1 MKSLIFLILCVIIK
15 IISEEKFIIE
25 RLRTILSSQN
35 QKKLVFTIKKI
46 ILPIF
51 VLMGFLL
58 VNFYYFYDYYIK
70 KGISFTNEDKFLFVL
85 FIVSL
90 IIMIGFYLFLIFDRA
105 KLIKIINKLKREII
119 EVEDNCI
126 LVSRDTQEMILNYL
140 GED

>member
-1 MKSLIFLILCVIIK
+1 
-15 IISEEKFIIE
+15 
-25 RLRTILSSQN
+25 
-35 QKKLVFTIKKI
+35 
-46 ILPIF
+46 
-51 VLMGFLL
+51 MGFLS

-85 FIVSL
+85 FVVSL

-140 GED
+140 GEN